1 MNAFRSLLLLVCL
14 FLYGATFSQ
23 NSFYIPTAPDWEG
36 VDLNGQHHQLYDYL
50 NDGKIVFM
58 DVFSTWC
65 GPCYSYQQTGRFK
78 DLYNNY
84 GPNGTNQARVFA
96 IETDPGTGI
105 PQLYG
110 AQPLSQG
117 DFVTGTP
124 YPIIDKPRLEEAFY
138 TDGYPSLY
146 CVCPDRRTYSLG
158 HNWTA
163 AMLMEEAMD
172 SCFNLNFL
180 HTRIDTVLP
189 ERCKNEKN
197 GEIRLSVLNGVA
209 PFQFA
214 WSNGA
219 TTQNISGLAGGHYV
233 CTITDS
239 QGKVGKASGY
249 VPKPPDSMS
258 IYLSVRHL
266 NCLDPGDNNGE
277 LSATGQDGIPPYSVN
292 WSTGASQYTIE
303 NLAAGLYDLTVTD
316 AYGCVR
322 KMEDIEV
329 RPKYQPVAT
338 LAPSQSISCAQP
350 LPILNGTASTT
361 FPFDTILWR
370 KPNGVW
376 VANNPPL
383 TLPADMP
390 GQYRLLISNYSSAC
404 FSNAYV
410 TIGVDTI
417 RPMAEAG
424 PAKQQICSGTP
435 VALQGSGSGT
445 GALSYSWSTSTGSII
460 SGGNT
465 ATPMVLGAGTYT
477 LTVTRTQSGCTRS
490 DATTVTV
497 LNQTPT
503 ASATAP
509 VLTCSGP
516 TGLLT
521 GTSSVAGSTFKWTG
535 PGGFN
540 STQNPASVSQAGVY
554 TLTVTG
560 PGGCSATA
568 TVTVSVDQTAPQIAP
583 IEPATLT
590 CSAPVAVLSA
600 SASPADSGYEWFGPG
615 GFSATGQQAQVYLE
629 GIYQLVVTSPNGC
642 SSNSSVTVSADQAP
656 PEVTIEMPGMI
667 TCQQQAV
674 ILAAQAIPSNGL
686 FAWIGPNGFVGSS
699 PQVQVSQPG
708 NYELTV
714 TGANGCSATSSVA
727 VLAEQSLPVIFIQP
741 PGPLSCAQPFAVL
754 DATSPTSGTF
764 VWQWS
769 TSDGRI
775 LAGED
780 TPNPT
785 VDKPGTYHVL
795 LTDTQTGCAGQA
807 SVVLTALQKPV
818 FNVDLV
824 QAASCPEA
832 ADGIAVVSAGL
843 GTPPYSYTWSDGQTT
858 EQAVGLPAGTVSV
871 WVSDAAGCSELIMM
885 EIYWEDNELPELQ
898 CPAHQTVSFCQAA
911 VVYELPLAFDNCV
924 INQTPVLLDG
934 PASGMIF
941 PTGMSTVSYQ
951 VSDAGGNTATC
962 SFAVTVAEAIQITAV
977 ILPDTAGAAVG
988 SIDVSIAGGLAP
1000 YTYHWTKD
1008 NEVFANTEDLAA
1020 VSAGAYSLIVT
1031 DAGGCTELATYV
1043 VSQVTTSADDLLQ
1056 TLGVQLFPN
1065 PASSLI
1071 HLKVMTEQAHTY
1083 TLALYDLR
1091 GVLLQE
1097 WSSLPEVIEVGEYP
1111 EGAYFLRINGE
1122 NGQTFGGV
1130 KVMVVR

>member
-1 MNAFRSLLLLVCL
+1 MVAFRSLLLFVSLL
-14 FLYGATFSQ
+14 LSGITFSQ

-50 NDGKIVFM
+50 NQGKIVFM

-65 GPCYSYQQTGRFK
+65 GPCYSYQQSGRFK

-84 GPNGTNQARVFA
+84 GPNGSNQARVFA

-146 CVCPDRRTYSLG
+146 CVCPDRRTYSLS
-158 HNWTA
+158 HNWSA
-163 AMLMEEAMD
+163 ALLMEEAMD
-172 SCFNLNFL
+172 SCFNLNFV

-189 ERCKNEKN
+189 ESCKNQKN

-233 CTITDS
+233 CTITDA

-277 LSATGQDGIPPYSVN
+277 LSAIGENGIPPYSVN
-292 WSTGASQYTIE
+292 WSTGASQYTIQ
-303 NLAAGLYDLTVTD
+303 NLEAGFYDLTVTD

-329 RPKYQPVAT
+329 RPKYQPVAV
-338 LAPSQSISCAQP
+338 LGPNQSITCAQP
-350 LPILNGTASTT
+350 LPLLNGSASTT

-370 KPNGVW
+370 KPNGTW
-376 VANNPPL
+376 VTNNPPL
-383 TLPADMP
+383 MLPADMP
-390 GQYRLLISNYSSAC
+390 GQYRLLVSNYSSAC

-445 GALSYSWSTSTGSII
+445 GALSYSWSTSSGSII

-465 ATPMVLGAGTYT
+465 ATPMVSGAGAYS
-477 LTVTRTQSGCTRS
+477 LTVTRTQSGCSRS

-509 VLTCSGP
+509 VLTCSSP
-516 TGLLT
+516 AGLLT

-568 TVTVSVDQTAPQIAP
+568 TVTVVADQTVPQVST

-590 CSAPVAVLSA
+590 CTAPVAVLSA
-600 SASPADSGYEWFGPG
+600 GGPNNANFEWFGPD
-615 GFSATGQQAQVYLE
+615 GFSSTGQQVQVYLQ
-629 GIYQLVVTSPNGC
+629 GTYQLVVTGPNGC
-642 SSNSSVTVSADQAP
+642 SATSSVTVSADQAP
-656 PEVTIEMPGMI
+656 PQIAIETPGMI

-674 ILAAQAIPSNGL
+674 NLAAQVIPSNGL
-686 FAWIGPNGFVGSS
+686 FAWIGPNGFSGSS

-708 NYELTV
+708 IYELTV
-714 TGANGCSATSSVA
+714 TGANGCSATSSVT
-727 VLAEQSLPVIFIQP
+727 VLAEQSLPIIFIQP
-741 PGPLSCAQPFAVL
+741 PGILTCNQPSVELQA
-754 DATSPTSGTF
+754 ASPVTGTF
-764 VWQWS
+764 TWQWM
-769 TSDGRI
+769 TQDGHI
-775 LAGED
+775 LSGSD
-780 TPNPT
+780 TPSPI
-785 VDKPGTYHVL
+785 VDAPGTYVVL
-795 LTDTQTGCAGQA
+795 LTNTQTGCVGHA
-807 SVVLTALQKPV
+807 SVVALKQDPPLVTATMLQP
-818 FNVDLV
+818 
-824 QAASCPEA
+824 ASCPEG
-832 ADGIAVVSAGL
+832 ADGMAEAGVMF
-843 GTPPYSYTWSDGQTT
+843 GEPPFIYEWSDGQSTA
-858 EQAVGLPAGTVSV
+858 QAVGLPVGMVSV
-871 WVSDAAGCSELIMM
+871 RVTDASGCSETIQL
-885 EIYWEDNELPELQ
+885 EITWEDTEIPELV
-898 CPAHQTVSFCQAA
+898 CPASQTVSFCQSA
-911 VVYELPLAFDNCV
+911 VVYDLPVAMDNCLIPGEV
-924 INQTPVLLDG
+924 VRLHG
-934 PASGMIF
+934 PASGEVF
-941 PTGMSTVSYQ
+941 PTGTSTVAFQ
-951 VSDAGGNTATC
+951 VHDAGANTATC
-962 SFAVTVAEAIQITAV
+962 SFTVTVMDPITLTATIQ
-977 ILPDTAGAAVG
+977 PDPAGLAQG
-988 SIDVSIAGGLAP
+988 SINVDLSGGLAP
-1000 YTYHWTKD
+1000 FVFAWVKD
-1008 NEVFANTEDLAA
+1008 NQVIANSEDLDAA
-1020 VSAGAYSLIVT
+1020 PAGSYVLTVT
-1031 DAGGCTELATYV
+1031 DAGGC
-1043 VSQVTTSADDLLQ
+1043 STSASYEVLLE
-1056 TLGVQLFPN
+1056 TSSTGNLLNLSGWKLFPN
-1065 PASSLI
+1065 PATDRIYIHTGNGAKADYSLE
-1071 HLKVMTEQAHTY
+1071 MF
-1083 TLALYDLR
+1083 DLHWT
-1091 GVLLQE
+1091 LLQR
-1097 WSSLPEVIEVGEYP
+1097 WAQLPESMEVVGYP
-1111 EGAYFLRINGE
+1111 AGTYFLRVRMTESGVV
-1122 NGQTFGGV
+1122 GWV